1 VEVVTACL
9 LRMGRLSALVVCR
22 ARNRALMVGAWCEVL
37 YDGLRCCCKFRCLVI
52 VRQHFA
58 PERMRTA
65 LFARFS
71 TKQWVGDRKD
81 TAT

>member
-1 VEVVTACL
+1 MPGAQSSAD
-9 LRMGRLSALVVCR
+9 GRS
-22 ARNRALMVGAWCEVL
+22 MVRVL